1 MPGLSA
7 RSFYYEI
14 PLSLLCMYIRVVHG
28 DLLLNFR
35 GQLFRHAL
43 SRSCSAC
50 DRAANVTDVG
60 IRAKAKDRLGQVY

>member
-43 SRSCSAC
+43 SHSRSAC
-50 DRAANVTDVG
+50 DRAANVTESK
-60 IRAKAKDRLGQVY
+60 IAQKAK